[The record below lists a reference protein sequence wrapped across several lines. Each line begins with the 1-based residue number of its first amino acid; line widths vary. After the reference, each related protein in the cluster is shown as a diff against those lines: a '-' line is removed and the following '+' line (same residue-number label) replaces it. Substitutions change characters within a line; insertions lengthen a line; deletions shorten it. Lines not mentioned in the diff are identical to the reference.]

1 MDRPVS
7 IIRAATSDAGTLTAN
22 RDATI
27 HIADHTASARVREPG
42 RGVTQ
47 NRLVG
52 ILGSVGL
59 LAGCSSDLTDR
70 ARALTSDP
78 HVHPNPAYV
87 DQSLKPAWS
96 VGMGDPPVILGFSL
110 GRTLAPRG
118 DVEGVGDDSIGRI
131 ADGLILPAGEILLVN
146 DALQV
151 LWRYGPDGAQRQ
163 LIGRPGQ
170 GPGEFRGP
178 RSATMVRGALAVL
191 DAGIGLQFS
200 VPAGDGFTFSRGVRL
215 TLEADDLCVLD
226 SALVVQGTA
235 AGLPIL
241 HLFSQQGELNRSF
254 GQIYNSPN
262 ISINEAI
269 GSTGRLVCDGDN
281 KLVIYAPR
289 GALGEVRAYRTDG
302 TPVWRTIFANFRANR
317 MEDHPGG
324 WRVTVSPDG
333 VHSLHALTAIPG
345 RGLLVQWTYR
355 TYDEIV
361 ARASYGTIL
370 SYLLNP
376 VTGEPIG
383 PDTTLPPIL
392 AATDSTVLVAYEDP
406 EPRFEVRAL
415 LPRR

>member
-1 MDRPVS
+1 MRRDTGRVGW
-7 IIRAATSDAGTLTAN
+7 RAALSA
-22 RDATI
+22 
-27 HIADHTASARVREPG
+27 ASGVLARSV
-42 RGVTQ
+42 
-47 NRLVG
+47 VG
-52 ILGSVGL
+52 GIRWVCR
-59 LAGCSSDLTDR
+59 AGCAIGAVGVLDSCSGDLTDR
-70 ARALTSDP
+70 ARSLASEPNT
-78 HVHPNPAYV
+78 HPNGRYV
-87 DQSLKPAWS
+87 DQSIRPTHTTSLSDDGASLNLFLGP
-96 VGMGDPPVILGFSL
+96 VLVPP
-110 GRTLAPRG
+110 
-118 DVEGVGDDSIGRI
+118 EGLSRAGSDSIGRI
-131 ADGLILPAGEILLVN
+131 ADGLILRAGEILIVD

-151 LWRYGPDGAQRQ
+151 LRRYGPDGAQRQ
-163 LIGRPGQ
+163 VIGRPGQ

-178 RSATMVRGALAVL
+178 RSATMVPGALAVL
-191 DAGIGLQFS
+191 DAGIGLQFF

-215 TLEADDLCVLD
+215 KLEADDLCALD
-226 SALVVQGTA
+226 SVLVVQGSA

-241 HLFSQQGELNRSF
+241 HLFSLQGELNRSF

-302 TPVWRTIFANFRANR
+302 TPVWRTTFANFKANR
-317 MEDHPGG
+317 MEDQPGG

-370 SYLLNP
+370 SFLLDP
-376 VTGEPIG
+376 ATGQPIG

-392 AATDSTVLVAYEDP
+392 AATDSTVLIAYEDP

-415 LPRR
+415 LPQR